1 MHVVNAKETYHRRKG
16 DLLSRQKR
24 PVVMHVVNAA
34 HGVESL
40 AGELEELSV
49 DLVLP
54 KSAAYR
60 VDQAVGVRH
69 RDLHLCV
76 CVCVC
81 VCVFVCVCVC
91 VCVCLCVFV
100 FGYVSKACI

>member
-1 MHVVNAKETYHRRKG
+1 
-16 DLLSRQKR
+16 
-24 PVVMHVVNAA
+24 MHVVNAA
-34 HGVESL
+34 HGVQSL

-69 RDLHLCV
+69 GDLHLCV

-81 VCVFVCVCVC
+81 VCMCVYVCVYVCVCV
-91 VCVCLCVFV
+91 L
-100 FGYVSKACI
+100 GYVTEACT